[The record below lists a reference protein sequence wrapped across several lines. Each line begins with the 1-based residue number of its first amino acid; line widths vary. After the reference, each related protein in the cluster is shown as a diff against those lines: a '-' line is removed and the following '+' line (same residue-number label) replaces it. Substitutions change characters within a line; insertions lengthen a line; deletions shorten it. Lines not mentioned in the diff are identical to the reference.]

1 MEKEYRNYGIIR
13 EFDEES
19 RLITGYALKFDSESQ
34 YMGFYEKIDRSA
46 ISPDLLT
53 QCDIFALL
61 NHDENKVLARSR
73 YGEGSLKL
81 ELDDEGLYYEFEA
94 PNTQYGDELIEHLK
108 RGEIFASSFGCYIDP
123 EGDIKTRDEKGI
135 IHRTITKITRLFDVS
150 PVFEPA
156 YLSTNCTKRTLEIME
171 EMKEL
176 KEKKK
181 EVEDIKEEQP
191 KNEEESTEEQPKEE
205 KELEDEKDGDNDNNN
220 SSDDNTNSVDKDD
233 ELEDDSDAKEEEEK
247 KEKKSK
253 TEKNIDIKF
262 NMENTKNFSLL
273 RAIKSVVDGKQFDAV
288 DNSVMET
295 ARAEFRNAGRSYEGQ
310 IQLPYEKRSA
320 VTVNVEGEDVV
331 ATDVFDILTPLRAK
345 NVLLEAGADFYPGL
359 INNVKIPT
367 MTANNVFWEGETAPA
382 QDGAGTFAHVEL
394 SPKRLT
400 AYVDISKQF
409 LIQTEN
415 LQAEAKIRQ
424 DIIDAISNKLEATIL
439 GEAAGTTTQPAGI
452 FNGATVATIADFE
465 DITELE
471 AGVEEANVYG
481 DLKYVISPKAKAA
494 LRNMARSAD
503 NTRLVM
509 EGGEIDGTAALVTSN
524 VPQEKLAYG
533 NWKDLKIG
541 QWGGI
546 DLTVDPFT
554 QATNGCV
561 RLVINCYFDAKV
573 ARPEAFAFGTTGE

>member
-46 ISPDLLT
+46 ISPDLLA

-94 PNTQYGDELIEHLK
+94 PKTQYGDELIEHLK

-176 KEKKK
+176 KEKKE

-191 KNEEESTEEQPKEE
+191 KN
-205 KELEDEKDGDNDNNN
+205 
-220 SSDDNTNSVDKDD
+220 
-233 ELEDDSDAKEEEEK
+233 EEEK

-359 INNVKIPT
+359 INNVKIPV

-382 QDGAGTFAHVEL
+382 QDGAGTFNHVEL

-415 LQAEAKIRQ
+415 IQAEAKIRQ
-424 DIIDAISNKLEATIL
+424 DIIDAVSNKLEATIL
-439 GEAAGTTTQPAGI
+439 GDAAGTTTQPAGI
-452 FNGATVATIADFE
+452 FNGATVETIADFE

-509 EGGEIDGTAALVTSN
+509 EGGEIDGTATLVTSN
-524 VPQEKLAYG
+524 VPQQKLAYG

-573 ARPEAFAFGTTGE
+573 ARPEAFAFGTTAK